1 VRGGPGVV
9 GRRAELFLRRSG
21 ETGFLPKAG
30 VRGVRWL
37 YLRGVQQVWS
47 RWRRPWVQRAGDALL
62 ALVLAVSSVMPVL
75 TGDPSWGT
83 PKTLGLT
90 LALVS
95 TVPVAWRSRFPLC
108 TAAVVIA
115 ADGAC
120 TIAAIPYETAFQP
133 FLALTLASY
142 SVGSRSEGPRAVWV
156 PPVLA
161 VAAFPLFVTAVA
173 YGQRPGNAY
182 TSYVWVLAAW
192 AVGRT
197 VRSWRH
203 KSDALE
209 IANVELA
216 RQRERAEQAAVAV
229 ERGRIARELH
239 DVIAH
244 NVAMMV
250 LQAGAAER
258 VLDGEQPL
266 VRNALD
272 VIASTGRQTV
282 DEMRAVL
289 GVLRDGAGSTL
300 RPQPGLVDLA
310 KLAATMLDAGLPVAV
325 TVEGAVQPLPQVVD
339 LSAFR
344 IVQEALTN
352 ALKHAGP
359 THATVTVT
367 YRTDG
372 VEIEVRDFGPGDGAG
387 HGTGNGLIGMRER
400 VAMLGGELVAA
411 RTDDGF
417 RVHARLPTA
426 SPA

>member
-1 VRGGPGVV
+1 VP
-9 GRRAELFLRRSG
+9 LNL
-21 ETGFLPKAG
+21 L
-30 VRGVRWL
+30 
-37 YLRGVQQVWS
+37 S
-47 RWRRPWVQRAGDALL
+47 RWRRPRVQLASDATLALL
-62 ALVLAVSSVMPVL
+62 LAVTSVVPVL

-83 PKTLGLT
+83 PKSLALV

-95 TVPVAWRSRFPLC
+95 TLPIAWRSRYPLC

-120 TIAAIPYETAFQP
+120 TIAATPYEAGFQP
-133 FLALTLASY
+133 FLALTLAAY
-142 SVGSRSEGPRAVWV
+142 SVGSRSDGPRAVWV

-161 VAAFPLFVTAVA
+161 VAALPLFVIAVGN
-173 YGQRPGNAY
+173 GQSPGNAY
-182 TSYVWVLAAW
+182 PSYVWVLAAW

-203 KSDALE
+203 RSVALE
-209 IANVELA
+209 AANRELA
-216 RQRERAEQAAVAV
+216 RQREWAEEAAVAV

-272 VIASTGRQTV
+272 VIATTGRQTV

-289 GVLRDGAGSTL
+289 GVLRADGARSGL
-300 RPQPGLVDLA
+300 RPQPGLVDLDE
-310 KLAATMLDAGLPVAV
+310 LAATMQDAGLPVTLTIA
-325 TVEGAVQPLPQVVD
+325 GRVQPLPQVVD

-352 ALKHAGP
+352 TLKHAGP
-359 THATVTVT
+359 THANVTVT
-367 YRTDG
+367 YGDDG
-372 VEIEVRDFGPGDGAG
+372 VEIEVRDFGPGGGAG

-400 VAMLGGELVAA
+400 VAMLGGELVTA
-411 RTDDGF
+411 RTGEGF